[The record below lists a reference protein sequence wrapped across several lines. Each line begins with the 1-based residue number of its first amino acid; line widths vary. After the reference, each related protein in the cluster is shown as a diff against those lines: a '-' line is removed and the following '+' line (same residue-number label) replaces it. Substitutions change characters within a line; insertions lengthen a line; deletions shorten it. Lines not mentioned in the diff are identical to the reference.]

1 MQNCLGSSSA
11 PRWFTGPCKEQHGR
25 QTAPLS
31 YRTKHTFPALAV
43 ARTYRFQNRIER
55 FQNLPIRALR
65 AEWGV
70 SVLDLDNDCSFQK
83 GYPATAG

>member
-1 MQNCLGSSSA
+1 MVPKDQMEDRFRIVPP
-11 PRWFTGPCKEQHGR
+11 PRWFTGPCVERHGR

-31 YRTKHTFPALAV
+31 YRTKHTFPPSPSGEDCHLV
-43 ARTYRFQNRIER
+43 KVT
-55 FQNLPIRALR
+55 L
-65 AEWGV
+65 V